1 MSSFEPMRPAA
12 VPGAAARQLD
22 DSLLIVLALAWG
34 AAFVHVEA
42 AIEHLQEYGLFAL
55 FFALLAATQ
64 FCWGVALYRSPSR
77 RLLIAGATLSLAV
90 LGLWVVSR
98 TSGVP
103 LGPTP
108 WTPEPVGVL
117 DLIATGD
124 EIVLAL
130 IVVMQLR
137 SHSAGVLARGY
148 RRGIIAAALCL
159 ILFSSLALT
168 LGAHSH

>member
-12 VPGAAARQLD
+12 VAAAPVRQLD
-22 DSLLIVLALAWG
+22 DRLLIVLALAWG

-55 FFALLAATQ
+55 FFALLATTQ

-90 LGLWVVSR
+90 LALWIVSR
-98 TSGVP
+98 TTGLP
-103 LGPTP
+103 IGPTP
-108 WTPEPVGVL
+108 WAPEPVGVL

-124 EIVLAL
+124 EVVLAL
-130 IVVMQLR
+130 IVAMHLLPDGG
-137 SHSAGVLARGY
+137 GVLARGY
-148 RRGIIAAALCL
+148 RRAIVAAALCL
-159 ILFSSLALT
+159 ILLSSLALT
-168 LGAHSH
+168 LGAHAH